1 MKRSKSIN
9 IARMRK
15 QAGKSAKPLAA
26 VVAAGSLA
34 ACGGGS
40 ATKEAKIYVDADHC
54 KAENPHLAAKCEAA
68 YHQAART
75 AAQSGPAY
83 EDERTCEAEFGKN
96 ACKPYN
102 SGYNTWFVPF
112 MAGFI
117 FSEIVDKATDNMGA
131 PLYTSYSPYSRYNN
145 RWVTVDGWDYGRKRY
160 GSVRVSKKTF
170 DPKPKVTKT
179 MSRGGFGSK
188 AATKSSWG
196 GSSSKSSWGG

>member
-1 MKRSKSIN
+1 MKRSKSID

-15 QAGKSAKPLAA
+15 QAGKTVKPLAA
-26 VVAAGSLA
+26 VVTAGSLV

-40 ATKEAKIYVDADHC
+40 STKEAEIFVDADHC
-54 KAENPHLAAKCEAA
+54 KDANPHLVQECDVAYEEALK
-68 YHQAART
+68 T
-75 AAQSGPAY
+75 AAESGPKY
-83 EDERTCEAEFGKN
+83 TSRNSCESEFGN
-96 ACKPYN
+96 NNCHSYQN
-102 SGYNTWFVPF
+102 GSSNWFVPF
-112 MAGFI
+112 MAGYI
-117 FSEIVDKATDNMGA
+117 FSEVIDSVSDRRGA
-131 PLYTSYSPYSRYNN
+131 PLYTSYSPYSHYSN

-170 DPKPKVTKT
+170 DKKPKVTKT